1 MLWNKGPPDLSRLQR
16 IAFFRGNVY
25 MLYVAEIPKDRGF
38 IPFFW
43 AFEIP
48 IFSGISVLIYKGTLR
63 LVGKPFG
70 NKCLLLGPQHIVD
83 IAYLPFI
90 PAILVLIDLSV
101 LFHYRFCKDINLF

>member
-48 IFSGISVLIYKGTLR
+48 IFSGISVLIYKGIVR

-70 NKCLLLGPQHIVD
+70 KKTVEKPTPERLMGNVHMQGFRNPEE
-83 IAYLPFI
+83 
-90 PAILVLIDLSV
+90 
-101 LFHYRFCKDINLF
+101 